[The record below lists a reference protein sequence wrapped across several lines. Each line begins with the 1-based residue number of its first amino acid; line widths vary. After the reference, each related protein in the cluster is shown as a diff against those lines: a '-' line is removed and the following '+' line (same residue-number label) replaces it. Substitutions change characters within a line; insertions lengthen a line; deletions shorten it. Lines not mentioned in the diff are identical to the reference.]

1 MKPPQAENRA
11 MEILHFSSN
20 RAPTVLTD
28 TAQIPEDGLVW
39 VDFIRDEAQHWECWA
54 EPLIGVPIESQHVE
68 DSHNPT
74 HPSFFDGTP
83 DYDMLIFQGLGPR
96 DDPFPLET
104 RTAAFFLFDRVLI
117 TIRAPDNVSIGATR
131 KKLLD
136 GRLKSPDSVLKIAH
150 AILDTMVDRFLKV
163 REPLD
168 KYFTELQ
175 DELLDPS
182 NKTDDWRTLLAGR
195 RVARKLEWLSENQ
208 MEVLDGWRRGT
219 RADWSAGEEVLV
231 RDLREH
237 VDRVLDHARDQE
249 RDIEAA
255 VQLHFSSVTHQTNKI
270 MQTLTVLSAIFFPLT
285 LIVGIYGMNFEN
297 MPELHWRYGYFMAL
311 GLLAFI
317 GGGLMY
323 IFKRRGFF

>member
-1 MKPPQAENRA
+1 
-11 MEILHFSSN
+11 MEILHFADGKVPV
-20 RAPTVLTD
+20 RLAD
-28 TAQIPEDGLVW
+28 TGQIPEDGLVW
-39 VDFIRDEAQHWECWA
+39 VDFMRDDAQSWECWA
-54 EPLIGVPIESQHVE
+54 EPLVGVPIEAEHVE

-83 DYDMLIFQGLGPR
+83 DYDMLIFQSLGPR

-117 TIRAPDNVSIGATR
+117 TVRASDGVSINVAR
-131 KKLLD
+131 KKMLE
-136 GRLKSPDSVLKIAH
+136 GRIKPPDSVLKITH
-150 AILDTMVDRFLKV
+150 AILDTMVDRFLTV

-168 KYFTELQ
+168 KHFTQLQ
-175 DELLDPS
+175 DELLDPGKKS
-182 NKTDDWRTLLAGR
+182 DDWRELLAGR
-195 RVARKLEWLSENQ
+195 RVVRKLEWLSENQ
-208 MEVLDGWRRGT
+208 IEALDTWRRNT
-219 RADWSAGEEVLV
+219 RQDWSATEEVDI

-255 VQLHFSSVTHQTNKI
+255 VQLHFSSVAHHTNKI

-297 MPELHWRYGYFMAL
+297 MPELHWHYGYFYVL
-311 GLLAFI
+311 GLLSVI
-317 GGGLMY
+317 GGGLLY
-323 IFKRRGFF
+323 AFKRGGYF